1 MKTSIFRTVVI
12 GVILAMA
19 LQSCAFMNNTE
30 KGYVAGS
37 VGGTILGASLGA
49 AVGGRQG
56 ADIGAHLG
64 MAVGGVTGAAAG
76 AAVDAEEAE
85 ANRTKRTTTR
95 TTTTTT
101 TPSDTY
107 YDESTG
113 KTYHKIS
120 ADGSM
125 LFGSRSSELTDYTRD
140 ETEHICDQL
149 GGMEWSE
156 IVIYGSTDDSESRDY
171 SYELSCERAN
181 AVADYLVELG
191 VPSDKITVVGLGDEC
206 PVDDNDTATGR
217 ANNRCVEVYIVKE

>member
-1 MKTSIFRTVVI
+1 MRTSIFRTAVI
-12 GVILAMA
+12 GITLAMV
-19 LQSCAFMNNTE
+19 LQSCAYMNNTE

-37 VGGTILGASLGA
+37 VGGTIIGASLGA

-76 AAVDAEEAE
+76 AAADAEEAQ
-85 ANRTKRTTTR
+85 ANQTKRTVTK
-95 TTTTTT
+95 TTTTT

-113 KTYHKIS
+113 RTYRKIS
-120 ADGSM
+120 TDGSM
-125 LFGSRSSELTDYTRD
+125 LFSSRSSELTDYTRD
-140 ETEHICDQL
+140 EAEHIYDQL

-156 IVIYGSTDDSESRDY
+156 IVVYGATDDSESRDY

-206 PVDDNDTATGR
+206 PIDDNDTATGR
-217 ANNRCVEVYIVKE
+217 ANNRCVEVYIVQK